1 MEFSDPRNINAAA
14 FATLC
19 GLVHLVLN
27 EQFSRSGRARAA
39 ACSGASGRTCPRT
52 RRCSGV
58 FIRRST
64 TWPCACLRSRAAAE
78 EVVQDTFVEVIRRIG
93 DFRGEAPA
101 GRLDPPNCGQLQPDA
116 VALRLAQAGCAA
128 CRRGR
133 SGRRVRILTARATS
147 RILRAPCG
155 SLSAKARTVV
165 WLHDV
170 EGLTHK
176 EIGLLMGKTASFSK
190 SQLARA
196 HERLRVLL
204 AGTTETE
211 QCMQVPNSY

>member
-1 MEFSDPRNINAAA
+1 MSSFLDPDVPKQLLA
-14 FATLC
+14 
-19 GLVHLVLN
+19 
-27 EQFSRSGRARAA
+27 EARAGNMSA
-39 ACSGASGRTCPRT
+39 HEALF
-52 RRCSGV
+52 RRFHTPV
-58 FIRRST
+58 YNL
-64 TWPCACLRSRAAAE
+64 ALRMLAQRAAAE

-93 DFRGEAPA
+93 DYRGEAPLGGWVRRIAVNFSLMQLRSVWHKRAVPLAVVDEVSA
-101 GRLDPPNCGQLQPDA
+101 GANPDRA
-116 VALRLAQAGCAA
+116 GDISDLEGALRH
-128 CRRGR
+128 
-133 SGRRVRILTARATS
+133 
-147 RILRAPCG
+147 
-155 SLSAKARTVV
+155 LSAKARTVV

-211 QCMQVPNSY
+211 QCMQVQNSY